1 MSGSNPVT
9 PAAAPESTVP
19 ASPADTVILR
29 PYEPADAA
37 AVATI
42 HQQPVSL
49 RYTLAMPCRPAEV
62 VSNWHAPLVSG
73 AGQGFALCAVI
84 DGKVVGHL
92 ALFVHPPPRSHGA
105 SFGIAVH
112 DAYAGRGIG
121 ARLMQAMLD
130 TADHELGL
138 RRIELN
144 VFADNTRAIALYE
157 RFGFVTEAFS
167 RAHAIRDGELAD
179 GLLMARLVAAPPLAP
194 PGD

>member
-1 MSGSNPVT
+1 MSGSNLVT
-9 PAAAPESTVP
+9 PAAAPQAAASANP
-19 ASPADTVILR
+19 AEAVILR
-29 PYEPADAA
+29 PYEAADAS
-37 AVATI
+37 AVAAI

-49 RYTLAMPCRPAEV
+49 RYTLALPCRPAEV
-62 VSNWHAPLVSG
+62 ITNWHAPLVSG
-73 AGQGFALCAVI
+73 SGQGFALCAVL
-84 DGKVVGHL
+84 DGRVVGHL
-92 ALFVHPPPRSHGA
+92 ALFVYPPPRSHGA

-121 ARLMQAMLD
+121 TLLMQAMLD
-130 TADHELGL
+130 TADRELGL

-179 GLLMARLVAAPPLAP
+179 GLLMARLVAAPALAP
-194 PGD
+194 PAG